1 MELYLE
7 VNVLLKFVLLIWCNK
22 QFLCICNARQRHGK
36 GMERGMN
43 PDVEVLDHSGRSG
56 VQEYIENQTGYSIGI
71 MQSFGLGQ
79 GAQGVELPSTTTKT
93 KSNGYRYLQES

>member
-43 PDVEVLDHSGRSG
+43 PDM
-56 VQEYIENQTGYSIGI
+56 EYLVTRVDLEFKSTSETKQGI
-71 MQSFGLGQ
+71 QL
-79 GAQGVELPSTTTKT
+79 A
-93 KSNGYRYLQES
+93 